1 MLSAWGPDGCGE
13 RREGRQMN
21 LGTRSGTC
29 KVPANPYYFAR
40 AANTGGD
47 DRAAMHCSIWMASLV
62 KNKQNT
68 SAPARPR
75 SPHPFATYGLNE
87 VITIDAPH
95 NERIWRARNKPE
107 QRQSR
112 PHGVPAIVDACRSL
126 QIPRPRR
133 PKRIYRECAATLVR
147 TRADFA
153 PPLVRVRAEFGP
165 S

>member
-1 MLSAWGPDGCGE
+1 
-13 RREGRQMN
+13 MN
-21 LGTRSGTC
+21 LGTRSGTW
-29 KVPANPYYFAR
+29 KVPVNPCYFAR
-40 AANTGGD
+40 KANTGGD
-47 DRAAMHCSIWMASLV
+47 ERATMHCSIWMASLV

-75 SPHPFATYGLNE
+75 SPHPFATHGLNE

-95 NERIWRARNKPE
+95 NERIWSARNKPE
-107 QRQSR
+107 QRQSQ
-112 PHGVPAIVDACRSL
+112 PNGVPAIVDACRSL
-126 QIPRPRR
+126 QIPRLHRADG
-133 PKRIYRECAATLVR
+133 IYRECAATLVR